1 VTTSTVRPALAGLAP
16 IGLSELTD
24 VAGLQVRVDRKY
36 AVPLSALGGLLGA
49 VRPDTR
55 VLEIDGCRSFRYDSV
70 YFDTPELISYRLAAF
85 RRRRRFKIRTRTY
98 LDSAACW
105 LEVKTEGARGG
116 TVKQRCPYRVDHRA
130 TIAAGRRFVD
140 AMLAPLGIA
149 GHAGLTFV
157 PTLVTR
163 YRRTTL
169 YLPAS
174 GSRVTI
180 DVDLAWEAAGR
191 RLSTPELAVIETK
204 TGSGPS
210 QVDRLLWA
218 YGHRPIRISKY
229 ATGLAALR
237 PDLPA
242 APWRRTLRRHFAVA
256 GRPVWSTR
264 NSWLTAG

>member
-1 VTTSTVRPALAGLAP
+1 MTTSILRPVLDWLAP

-36 AVPLSALGGLLGA
+36 ALPLSAVDALLAG
-49 VRPDTR
+49 VGPDTR
-55 VLEIDGCRSFRYDSV
+55 VLEIDGYRTFHYDSV

-116 TVKQRCPYRVDHRA
+116 TVKQRYPYRVDHRA
-130 TIAAGRRFVD
+130 TIAAGRQFVD
-140 AMLAPLGIA
+140 AMLAPMGVP
-149 GHAGLTFV
+149 GHTGLTFV

-174 GSRVTI
+174 ASRVTI
-180 DVDLAWEAAGR
+180 DVDLAWETAGR
-191 RLSTPELAVIETK
+191 HLSTPELAVIETK

-210 QVDRLLWA
+210 QVDRLLWS

-242 APWRRTLRRHFAVA
+242 TPWRRTLRRHFAVA
-256 GRPVWSTR
+256 GRPVASTR